1 MASIYTHDRFG
12 RQVVKV
18 MPEITCGLT
27 NRILFQFGNQGPDL
41 FFFNLGLKING
52 KNPGTAI
59 HDQPFKDYLD
69 RNKEYVKS
77 LNRCSDEFYYF
88 AGSICH
94 FILDSYIH
102 PAVEA
107 NVTSSYS
114 HMDIEIELDRHYMLE
129 DGRNPHKFNMSTI
142 IPQPT
147 IAPKVVHVYDSYGV
161 KLKDV
166 YDSIAGFKKYR
177 KLFHTGTNIKEFFL
191 KSVMILSGKKEFIGQ
206 LITHKVRPQSKE
218 VNKVLVE
225 KFDEALE
232 NAPRLIK
239 NALDYIYN
247 DGELDPQFLK
257 DYMGEIK

>member
-12 RQVVKV
+12 RQVVKI

-41 FFFNLGLKING
+41 FFFNLNLKVDG
-52 KNPGTAI
+52 VNPGTAI
-59 HDQPFKDYLD
+59 HDRPFKDYLD

-77 LNRCSDEFYYF
+77 LGRCSDEFYYF
-88 AGSICH
+88 AGTICH

-102 PAVEA
+102 PTVEA
-107 NVTSSYS
+107 NVTKDYS
-114 HMDIEIELDRHYMLE
+114 HMDIEIELDRYYMLK
-129 DGRNPHKFNMSTI
+129 DGKNPHKFKMENI
-142 IPQPT
+142 IPEPT
-147 IAPKVVHVYDSYGV
+147 IAPKVIHFYDSYGV

-166 YDSIAGFKKYR
+166 FKSIEDFKKFR
-177 KLFHTGTNIKEFFL
+177 KLFHTGTVAKEIFL
-191 KSVMILSGKKEFIGQ
+191 KSVMTASGKKEFTGQ
-206 LITHKVRPQSKE
+206 LITHKVRPQAEE

-232 NAPRLIK
+232 NAPRLLR

-247 DGELDPQFLK
+247 DDELDSQFLK